1 MNRPLRVKETYA
13 DIAEKNKSAKHTAVT
28 DGTGVKSVFLITI
41 TLIVSKKNC
50 YCCRSTIK
58 REKCISYYWTSRE
71 KKKAFHG
78 TIEVLFLCNLL
89 CKTILY
95 SKVKAAEVYWKYIR
109 EFCENQE
116 EMFTNF
122 MKIKRNCS
130 TKLKWTA
137 NCDLWSVNL
146 NPAGFNDMQSNLIN
160 KPAEPIFLV
169 SSSDISRM
177 FH

>member
-41 TLIVSKKNC
+41 TLMIIVVDQQLNVKNV
-50 YCCRSTIK
+50 YLTIE
-58 REKCISYYWTSRE
+58 RQEK

-95 SKVKAAEVYWKYIR
+95 SKVKAAEVY
-109 EFCENQE
+109 
-116 EMFTNF
+116 
-122 MKIKRNCS
+122 
-130 TKLKWTA
+130 
-137 NCDLWSVNL
+137 
-146 NPAGFNDMQSNLIN
+146 
-160 KPAEPIFLV
+160 
-169 SSSDISRM
+169 
-177 FH
+177 